1 MAARRNSGGRAAS
14 VTRTSARRGAHS
26 ERNGARAFVPG
37 FEPLARAFELR
48 LARALRERADGPGR
62 VGQALRYAAL
72 SPGKRVRPLLV
83 LAACTAVGG
92 AWKRALP
99 AAVAVECAHAFSL
112 VHDDLPAMDDDDYRR
127 GRLTTHKKFGEALG
141 VLAGDALLAFAFEE
155 LSRLAGEGVPAPRVV
170 EAVRRLGHATGALQ
184 LVGGQ
189 ALDIGAEG
197 RKPSA
202 RQVRDIHERKTGAL
216 FGASLALG
224 AIAGDADAR
233 TVDALEEAGRMAGLA
248 FQIQDDL
255 LNVSATSLAT
265 LGKRPGTDAA
275 RGKATYPA
283 AVGESRAR
291 REAVALLRSVRAA
304 LARRCTKPELLLGL
318 IEALAKRER

>member
-1 MAARRNSGGRAAS
+1 MAVTTRSSRANGTGAS
-14 VTRTSARRGAHS
+14 RSRTSG
-26 ERNGARAFVPG
+26 RAFVPG
-37 FEPLARAFELR
+37 FEPLAMAFEQR

-72 SPGKRVRPLLV
+72 SPGKRVRPLMV
-83 LAACTAVGG
+83 LAACDAVGG
-92 AWKRALP
+92 SWKRALP
-99 AAVAVECAHAFSL
+99 AAVAVECVHAFSL

-127 GRLTTHKKFGEALG
+127 GRLTTHKKFGDALG

-155 LSRLAGEGVPAPRVV
+155 LSRLPAEGVPAPRALD
-170 EAVRRLGHATGALQ
+170 AVRRLAHAAGAMQ

-189 ALDIGAEG
+189 ALDVAAEG
-197 RKPSA
+197 KKASA
-202 RQVRDIHERKTGAL
+202 RLVRDIHERKTGAL

-233 TVDALEEAGRMAGLA
+233 TVEALDETGRIIGLA

-255 LNVSATSLAT
+255 LNTAGSLRA

-291 REAVALLRSVRAA
+291 REAIGLLRAVRSA
-304 LARRCTKPELLLGL
+304 LTRHCARPQRLMQL
-318 IEALAKRER
+318 IEVLAKRER